1 MDIKV
6 IVGSSYGDEGKGL
19 ATNYFSDNNTL
30 NVLYNG
36 GPQRG
41 HTVELLDGTRH
52 VFHHFG
58 SGTFK
63 GADTYFDEDF
73 LVNPADFVREY
84 NELKSLGYNPKVFI
98 SSKCRVI
105 TLYDIM
111 INQIIEK
118 ARGNDRNGSCGMG
131 IWETID
137 RYNKTIINDRFG
149 VLVNGVF
156 DDDQEEID
164 QNLLCFV
171 ESCREYV
178 TERFEGIE
186 DSWESNALTD
196 EYAALTGGVIP
207 PEYQE
212 LLDNE
217 DLVSHYLN
225 DFEEMKKIVT
235 IVDDYKELFKNY
247 NNIVFEGA
255 QGLRLSEDNTV
266 EAWHTTAS
274 LTGSKIPMERIKD
287 LNYDSCEV
295 VYITRSY
302 ITRHGAGNLE
312 GECNKSEI
320 NPDIIDKTNEP
331 NDYQG
336 SIRYAKMNLGKL
348 IHYITDDEKKSGIFN
363 NPKVNKS
370 IFITHLNYTN
380 NMIGKFT
387 VEEFKKEH
395 PFYKVYCSDNK
406 YGANKILN

>member
-1 MDIKV
+1 MNIKV

-84 NELKSLGYNPKVFI
+84 HELESMGYKPKVFI
-98 SSKCRVI
+98 SPECRVI

-118 ARGNDRNGSCGMG
+118 ARGNDCNGSCGMG

-137 RYNKTIINDRFG
+137 RYNKTIIRDRFG
-149 VLVNGVF
+149 VLVNGVD
-156 DDDQEEID
+156 DDDQYEID

-186 DSWESNALTD
+186 DSWGSNALTD

-217 DLVSHYLN
+217 NLVSHYLN

-247 NNIVFEGA
+247 SNIVFEGA
-255 QGLRLSEDNTV
+255 QGLRLSEDNKS
-266 EAWHTTAS
+266 EGNHTTAS

-302 ITRHGAGNLE
+302 ITRHGAGILE
-312 GECNKSEI
+312 DECDKSEI

-363 NPKVNKS
+363 NPKVKKS
-370 IFITHLNYTN
+370 MFITHLNYTN

-395 PFYKVYCSDNK
+395 SFYKVYCSDNK